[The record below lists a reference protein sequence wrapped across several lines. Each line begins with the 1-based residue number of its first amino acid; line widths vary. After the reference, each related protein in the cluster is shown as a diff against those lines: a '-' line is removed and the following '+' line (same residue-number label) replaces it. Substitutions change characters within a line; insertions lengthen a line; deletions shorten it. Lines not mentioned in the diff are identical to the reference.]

1 MTPETLAEETLV
13 RAIPH
18 LTLTILIF
26 LGAAVFFCA
35 IAALLAGIGAD
46 HRAAFRRR
54 LRRLRGRAGAGPHAQ
69 EEISRI
75 RKRRTSDGGR
85 LTGDIQKRLNRAG
98 LSSVTPVVYVLVSL
112 LIGVVAGVFTYTALL
127 ILPAAVG
134 AGLAVAVFGPRMAL
148 GFLTGRRE
156 TRFMR
161 QFPQAIDLIIRGVR
175 SGYPVAEAIGLIAD
189 ELPDPIGGEF
199 RIVVERLHLGQAL
212 EDALGEAAERIGL
225 PDMRFFAVSLSVQH
239 ETGGNISE
247 TLQNLADLLRQ
258 RQHMKLKVRAMSS
271 EARASAWILG
281 SLPFIVMVSMFFMN
295 PDYLGGL
302 LYDPTGRMLL
312 FGGIA
317 SQMLGVLVMSKM
329 TRFKI

>member
-1 MTPETLAEETLV
+1 MTPETLASGT
-13 RAIPH
+13 PH
-18 LTLTILIF
+18 LTLTILVF

-35 IAALLAGIGAD
+35 VAALIAGTGAD
-46 HRAAFRRR
+46 HRAALRRR
-54 LRRLRGRAGAGPHAQ
+54 LRRLRGRVGPGSQ
-69 EEISRI
+69 SRNEIARAK
-75 RKRRTSDGGR
+75 KRRKSDGRR
-85 LTGDIQKRLNRAG
+85 LTGDIQRRLSRAG
-98 LSSVTPVVYVLVSL
+98 LSSITPVAYVLVSFA
-112 LIGVVAGVFTYTALL
+112 IGGLVGVFTYTILL
-127 ILPAAVG
+127 IIPAAIG
-134 AGLAVAVFGPRMAL
+134 IGLAAAVFIPRMVL
-148 GFLTGRRE
+148 GYLAGRRE
-156 TRFMR
+156 TQFMR

-199 RIVVERLHLGQAL
+199 RIVVERLRLGQTL

-239 ETGGNISE
+239 ETGGNIAE
-247 TLQNLADLLRQ
+247 TLQNLSDLLRQ

-281 SLPFIVMVSMFFMN
+281 SLPFIVMVIMFFMN
-295 PDYLGGL
+295 PEYLGGL

-312 FGGIA
+312 FGGIG

>member
-1 MTPETLAEETLV
+1 MTPETLASGT
-13 RAIPH
+13 PH
-18 LTLTILIF
+18 LTLTILVF
-26 LGAAVFFCA
+26 LGAALFFCA
-35 IAALLAGIGAD
+35 LAALVTGIGAD
-46 HRAAFRRR
+46 HREAFRRR
-54 LRRLRGRAGAGPHAQ
+54 LRRLRGSAGAGRHPQ
-69 EEISRI
+69 EEIFRT
-75 RKRRTSDGGR
+75 RKRRKQKGGR
-85 LTGDIQKRLNRAG
+85 LTGDVQKRLNRAG
-98 LSSVTPVVYVLVSL
+98 LSAVAPLAYVLMSL
-112 LIGVVAGVFTYTALL
+112 AIGSLAGLLTYSILL
-127 ILPAAVG
+127 MLPVAVG
-134 AGLAVAVFGPRMAL
+134 AGLAAAVFVPRLAL
-148 GFLTGRRE
+148 GILTGRRE

-199 RIVVERLHLGQAL
+199 RVVVERLRLGQSL
-212 EDALGEAAERIGL
+212 EEALGDAAERIGL

-239 ETGGNISE
+239 ETGGNIAE

-281 SLPFIVMVSMFFMN
+281 SLPVIVMVIMFFMN

-312 FGGIA
+312 FCGIA
-317 SQMLGVLVMSKM
+317 SQMLGVLVMTKM